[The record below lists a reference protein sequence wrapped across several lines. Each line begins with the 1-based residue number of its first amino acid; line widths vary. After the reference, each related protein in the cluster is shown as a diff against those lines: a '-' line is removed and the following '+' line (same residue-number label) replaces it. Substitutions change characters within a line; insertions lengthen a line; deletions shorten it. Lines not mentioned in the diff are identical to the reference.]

1 MRGIWTVALAVLA
14 NVSLSIFAT
23 APAATPSCN
32 KALAETQ
39 AKLEIEYL
47 RRKYAKATDL
57 IGRADVAS
65 IAQGKALYHEAFT
78 ADAKYRV
85 SNPDGE
91 PLTADGPDSWA
102 DIVLS
107 VLEPY
112 GPTQH
117 LIGTQLVDILE
128 LELSASCEPVKGRA
142 HMESY
147 VQAWHDTKPTE
158 IWMFM
163 GTYIDEVVYQPGK
176 GWRIAEMQ
184 LVSTTTETRQKTAK

>member
-1 MRGIWTVALAVLA
+1 MRGIWIATLAIL
-14 NVSLSIFAT
+14 VSFIGLVFGSAQAA
-23 APAATPSCN
+23 APQCN

-57 IGRADVAS
+57 IGRADPDS
-65 IAQGKALYHEAFT
+65 IAQGRALYDEAFT
-78 ADAKYRV
+78 EDASYRV
-85 SNPDGE
+85 SNPGGE
-91 PLTADGPDSWA
+91 PLTAKGPGGWA
-102 DIVLS
+102 KIVLS

-128 LELSASCEPVKGRA
+128 LELSPSCDPIKGRA

-184 LVSTTTETRQKTAK
+184 LVKTTTETRQKTSD

>member
-1 MRGIWTVALAVLA
+1 MRGIWTIALVILA
-14 NVSLSIFAT
+14 NISLSTFA
-23 APAATPSCN
+23 AALAATPSCN
-32 KALAETQ
+32 QAWAETQ

-57 IGRADVAS
+57 IGRADPAS
-65 IAQGKALYHEAFT
+65 IAQGRALYDEAFT
-78 ADAKYRV
+78 PDAKYRV
-85 SNPDGE
+85 SNPGGE
-91 PLTADGPDSWA
+91 PLTADGPAGWA
-102 DIVLS
+102 KIVLS

-128 LELSASCEPVKGRA
+128 LELSSSCEPIKGRA

-163 GTYIDEVVYQPGK
+163 GTYIDEVVYQPGT

-184 LVSTTTETRQKTAK
+184 LISTTTETRQKTSN